1 MSEYI
6 EREAAI
12 ALYEDDAV
20 DMSVLK
26 VPVPVIIQNLKDIPA
41 ADVVPKD
48 FHERCLE
55 IEIQKRI
62 ALERKMGHWIKSI
75 SVIGT
80 TTGVTTTYTGYKCS
94 VCGALMGRKDDAY
107 CYKCGADMRGET

>member
-1 MSEYI
+1 MKEYI

-41 ADVVPKD
+41 ADVVPVR
-48 FHERCLE
+48 HGRWISEP
-55 IEIQKRI
+55 
-62 ALERKMGHWIKSI
+62 GHIPHCSECGRY
-75 SVIGT
+75 SDDAD
-80 TTGVTTTYTGYKCS
+80 TGEAICCPF
-94 VCGALMGRKDDAY
+94 CGARMDGDGDV
-107 CYKCGADMRGET
+107 